1 MTEHGEEFGQ
11 LATDVR
17 YTRQAVDELA
27 RKIEP
32 LLLARS
38 GDLAALA
45 NLERG
50 ITSAHEKIR
59 GQSARTDSLEK
70 RFDQAKWLVVG
81 GFAVVQFLWD
91 ILGEPILKALGLGG

>member
-1 MTEHGEEFGQ
+1 MAEHGAEFGQ

-38 GDLAALA
+38 GDLVAVA

-50 ITSAHEKIR
+50 VTSAHEKIR
-59 GQSARTDSLEK
+59 GQAARTDALEK

-81 GFAVVQFLWD
+81 GFAVIQLLWG
-91 ILGEPILKALGLGG
+91 ILGEPLLKAIGIGN